1 MINCYT
7 VLVKKIDFLSLFLYN
22 TFVVMFMTKLML
34 IPSDKNFDYDVSAYL
49 IGIKEL
55 SVNMPIYFDISELD
69 NINTDKEIFVCL
81 NKNMH
86 KTDLDNLENTL
97 KQLKNIKGI
106 FFYDIGVLNMVK
118 KMNLDI
124 DLVIAQEHLNTNYQ
138 TINFWHD
145 LGIKYTLISTDN
157 SVNEIKSIIEN
168 TKSKLIMPIFGYQP
182 MFVSRRHLVNNY
194 LEYFKLKDDSSVNYI
209 YKEGKEYPIVDS
221 GVTTVYTNDYLNGLE
236 EYLQLNLDYAL
247 LNSFLIDSSDMK
259 KIINIFNTVNDSN
272 IVDYNW
278 QDDKRLKLLL
288 AHEPEYHEL
297 YKSTGADIV
306 FTGHIHGGQIIIPG
320 RGGLLS
326 PDIEF
331 FPKLYE
337 GEHSFGDMTMYISR
351 GMGNSLFPVRIND
364 YPEIVLLKIH

>member
-1 MINCYT
+1 MILVIYLIAVNIMAFILYGIDKAKAKRGRFRISEASLITIAVIGGSIGALTGMKFFHHKKRKKKFYVTVPLFTALLVVTCIYLLYQNYHIVVTEYEYEADTSMNIVQISDFHNQLFGIGQKT
-7 VLVKKIDFLSLFLYN
+7 VLDKIRKCEPD
-22 TFVVMFMTKLML
+22 M
-34 IPSDKNFDYDVSAYL
+34 
-49 IGIKEL
+49 
-55 SVNMPIYFDISELD
+55 
-69 NINTDKEIFVCL
+69 IFVTGDAIDRNHTCYRFAKEFFEGAASIAPVYYVTG
-81 NKNMH
+81 NHEMW
-86 KTDLDNLENTL
+86 LDKDEFA
-97 KQLKNIKGI
+97 G
-106 FFYDIGVLNMVK
+106 
-118 KMNLDI
+118 
-124 DLVIAQEHLNTNYQ
+124 
-138 TINFWHD
+138 
-145 LGIKYTLISTDN
+145 
-157 SVNEIKSIIEN
+157 
-168 TKSKLIMPIFGYQP
+168 
-182 MFVSRRHLVNNY
+182 FVS
-194 LEYFKLKDDSSVNYI
+194 EI
-209 YKEGKEYPIVDS
+209 EGY
-221 GVTTVYTNDYLNGLE
+221 GVHFIDGKTVA
-236 EYLQLNLDYAL
+236 LDEV
-247 LNSFLIDSSDMK
+247 
-259 KIINIFNTVNDSN
+259 IIAGTVNDSN